1 MEFKRKIKKEG
12 DKNEKYVRKNEET
25 SVEDLA
31 TYFGKPPYDS
41 EYVRHHLTSGLFE
54 EQALIKYGY
63 TPIELMKG
71 LEQVRLSKKQKVEA
85 MKDLKMYFGAPPV
98 PREYLDKRL
107 TSGLLE
113 AQIFAKYLMTVEELM
128 KEAGFKIS
136 K

>member
-1 MEFKRKIKKEG
+1 MKSMSAKTKKEVL
-12 DKNEKYVRKNEET
+12 K
-25 SVEDLA
+25 DLEM
-31 TYFGKPPYDS
+31 YFGKPPYNS

-54 EQALIKYGY
+54 EQALAKYGY

-85 MKDLKMYFGAPPV
+85 LKDLKMYFGEPPISKDA
-98 PREYLDKRL
+98 LDKRL

-113 AQIFAKYLMTVEELM
+113 AQILAKYLMTVEELM
-128 KEAGFKIS
+128 KEVGLKVS

>member
-1 MEFKRKIKKEG
+1 MKSMSAKTKKAAL
-12 DKNEKYVRKNEET
+12 K
-25 SVEDLA
+25 DLEM
-31 TYFGKPPYDS
+31 YFGKPPYDS

-54 EQALIKYGY
+54 EQALMKYGF

-85 MKDLKMYFGAPPV
+85 LKDLKMYFGEPPV
-98 PREYLDKRL
+98 SRESLNKRL

-113 AQIFAKYLMTVEELM
+113 TQILAKYLMTVEELM
-128 KEAGFKIS
+128 KEVGYKVS